1 MNRVTRKTRSNAASR
16 VASRAAS
23 RVATKANSVAKSK
36 ANATKAKRTKAKLNA
51 VTKKRLELVPETD
64 KPLSAMD
71 TNNVWKNHMG
81 FKPEGNVVDVETE
94 DNERVKTINCQD
106 TFPLD
111 AIDVRY
117 RPDKYSV
124 KLEGAH
130 SPRNV
135 LLVLFREPI
144 NLFKF
149 CDTDGREFFRPFI
162 PFYQTTAS
170 STTSV
175 VKELKD
181 TWFPTFGV
189 TPTYHLVKVSSLVTK
204 KGFTL
209 SWQPFLDMYVNLQ
222 LKLAREKDQKQNP
235 YTAEFDMNG
244 DTHLLMKELA
254 ARTCS
259 WDFLRISAKIGGGI
273 WSIEK
278 KFCAFVKSNAFV
290 NMRFVPDKTFLE
302 GFLKSP
308 VFKTTQIYPGEYG
321 AVDQP
326 ETEIPL
332 MLCRL
337 EPVFTTSERKE
348 GVMVTYN
355 P

>member
-1 MNRVTRKTRSNAASR
+1 MIQESATEGATEGAVSALSSMYTPMDRNVLKNVGSNPEGKVVNLEKEQKER
-16 VASRAAS
+16 LE
-23 RVATKANSVAKSK
+23 KEDKSK
-36 ANATKAKRTKAKLNA
+36 TK
-51 VTKKRLELVPETD
+51 
-64 KPLSAMD
+64 
-71 TNNVWKNHMG
+71 
-81 FKPEGNVVDVETE
+81 
-94 DNERVKTINCQD
+94 NCQD

-111 AIDVRY
+111 SIDVHY
-117 RPDKYSV
+117 RPEGYSL
-124 KLEGAH
+124 KLEGTH

-149 CDTDGREFFRPFI
+149 CDTDGRVFLRPSI

-189 TPTYHLVKVSSLVTK
+189 TPTYHLIKVSSLVTK

-222 LKLAREKDQKQNP
+222 LKLDRKADQKQNP
-235 YTAEFDMNG
+235 YTAAFDMNG
-244 DTHLLMKELA
+244 DTQLLMKELA

-273 WSIEK
+273 WSIQE
-278 KFCAFVKSNAFV
+278 KFCTFVKSNALV
-290 NMRFVPDKTFLE
+290 NMRFVPDETFLE

-326 ETEIPL
+326 LNEKEIPL
-332 MLCRL
+332 MMCRL

>member
-1 MNRVTRKTRSNAASR
+1 MTR
-16 VASRAAS
+16 
-23 RVATKANSVAKSK
+23 
-36 ANATKAKRTKAKLNA
+36 
-51 VTKKRLELVPETD
+51 VTKKTHSKSKSKSKSKSRSRSKAKSSATKLKRSKENVKNVANKRLNMIQESATEGSVSA
-64 KPLSAMD
+64 LSSMYTPMD
-71 TNNVWKNHMG
+71 RNVLKNVVSN
-81 FKPEGNVVDVETE
+81 PEGKVVNLEKE
-94 DNERVKTINCQD
+94 QKERSKTKNCQD

-111 AIDVRY
+111 SIDVHY
-117 RPDKYSV
+117 RPEGYSL
-124 KLEGAH
+124 KLEGTH
-130 SPRNV
+130 SPREV

-149 CDTDGREFFRPFI
+149 CDTDGRVFIRPSI
-162 PFYQTTAS
+162 PFYRTTAS

-222 LKLAREKDQKQNP
+222 LKLDRKKDQRQNP
-235 YTAEFDMNG
+235 YTAAFDMNG
-244 DTHLLMKELA
+244 DTQLLMKELA

-273 WSIEK
+273 WSIQE
-278 KFCAFVKSNAFV
+278 KFCTFVKSNALV
-290 NMRFVPDKTFLE
+290 NMRFVPDETFLE

-337 EPVFTTSERKE
+337 QPVFTTSERKE
-348 GVMVTYN
+348 GLMVTYN

>member
-1 MNRVTRKTRSNAASR
+1 MNRVTRKTHSNAASR

-51 VTKKRLELVPETD
+51 VTKKRLELVPETA
-64 KPLSAMD
+64 KPLSVMD

-81 FKPEGNVVDVETE
+81 FKPEGNVVDLETK

-106 TFPLD
+106 TFALD

-117 RPDKYSV
+117 RPDGYSV
-124 KLEGAH
+124 KLEGTH
-130 SPRNV
+130 SPREV

-149 CDTDGREFFRPFI
+149 CDTDGRVFLRPSI
-162 PFYQTTAS
+162 PFYRTTAS

-175 VKELKD
+175 VKELKN

-222 LKLAREKDQKQNP
+222 LKLDRKADQKQNP
-235 YTAEFDMNG
+235 YTAAFDMNG
-244 DTHLLMKELA
+244 DTQLLMKELA

-273 WSIEK
+273 WSIQE
-278 KFCAFVKSNAFV
+278 KFCTFVKSNAFV
-290 NMRFVPDKTFLE
+290 NMHFVPDETFLE